1 MPFTPGETK
10 VDVLER
16 EDPYIVRMLL
26 SSLKISKYVTR
37 IIFLAIH
44 KTM

>member
-16 EDPYIVRMLL
+16 EDLYMVIMLL
-26 SSLKISKYVTR
+26 SSLTPNS
-37 IIFLAIH
+37 L
-44 KTM
+44 

>member
-16 EDPYIVRMLL
+16 EDLYMFLMLL
-26 SSLKISKYVTR
+26 LRFENLKVCNQDNIPG
-37 IIFLAIH
+37 LP
-44 KTM
+44 